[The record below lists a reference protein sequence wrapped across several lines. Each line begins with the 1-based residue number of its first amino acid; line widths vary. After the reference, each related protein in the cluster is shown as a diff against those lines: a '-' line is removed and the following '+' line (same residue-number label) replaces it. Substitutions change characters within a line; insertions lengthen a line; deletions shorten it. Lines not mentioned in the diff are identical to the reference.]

1 MGNGQDKIKKLTG
14 QKCYLE
20 STAIYTPI
28 YTIHATMSFFSPAD
42 LAIFAEA
49 SAVAKKQAD
58 EKRLVD
64 FAGLLFKRIMSDS
77 RDNHGAIMK
86 NLTENI
92 SIGQNQVI
100 LWECRTTKFNR
111 SEINRGRDCRD
122 EMMVHPV
129 DGRRLSHRDYA
140 IEMGQHYTFGMKG
153 DYSVHRILKNT
164 LLVDA
169 ISAELGPNFICQYR
183 SVFLER
189 NQSGLHYLET
199 ITAIYC
205 AKGRSEAE
213 EAAVQKARAEFPIG
227 SCCDCGKHFTS
238 LSVVNIHYGK
248 DINSF
253 CSPECAAK
261 NTEDDYDY

>member
-1 MGNGQDKIKKLTG
+1 
-14 QKCYLE
+14 
-20 STAIYTPI
+20 
-28 YTIHATMSFFSPAD
+28 MSFFSPAD
-42 LAIFAEA
+42 LAILAEA
-49 SAVAKKQAD
+49 SAVSKKQAD
-58 EKRLVD
+58 KKRLAD

-86 NLTENI
+86 TLTENI
-92 SIGQNQVI
+92 SIGHNQVI

-213 EAAVQKARAEFPIG
+213 EAAAQKARVEFPIG

-248 DINSF
+248 DTNCF